1 MQQHQPLYWTLLM
14 TRVGRMVTSPRDP
27 LPIWNT
33 TTLQHHDG
41 VGVLSEPADLNIDR
55 FYDTNLVFLL
65 LGQDGVVGVGLGVAH
80 ALQHLLEIQ
89 TWFRSIK
96 APRARSRSQPSA
108 MPSIHG

>member
-1 MQQHQPLYWTLLM
+1 M

-96 APRARSRSQPSA
+96 APRARSRSHSQPCH
-108 MPSIHG
+108 PSMGR